1 MKAIKSALV
10 AAGIFAAS
18 AGFMAVP
25 TAAHASGYV
34 CTHTGSNVMLRA
46 GAGKNFR
53 VVARMPSGAYVNVL
67 NSVRGRDGMVWY
79 RVNYYGSVGFTRAD
93 YIC

>member
-10 AAGIFAAS
+10 AVGIFAAS

-25 TAAHASGYV
+25 TAAHASGVV
-34 CTHTGSNVMLRA
+34 CTHTGSNVMLRS
-46 GAGKNFR
+46 GAGQNFR

-67 NSVRGRDGMVWY
+67 NSVRGRDGMTWY
-79 RVNYYGSVGFTRAD
+79 RVNYYGRVGFARAD